1 MNVYELVTS
10 KIIERLE
17 EGVIPWQKCW
27 TSGPAKSLTT
37 GKEYRGINS
46 VLLGMREYSS
56 RYWATFKQTTKVGG
70 NVKKGEKATPVV
82 YWHWRTPD
90 EMARLKA
97 DGKTTAPAPCYPFLA
112 FVFNL
117 DQTEG
122 IERPADD
129 VPAAINS
136 PLEEAQKIVDAMPNR
151 PEIRHGATFNPCY
164 MGALDLVVM
173 PNLGQFKDAESYFC
187 ALHHELIHSTGAK
200 SRLNRFEKQQG
211 ESREERYG
219 FEELVAELGAAFLSA
234 TCGLDNS
241 SRLDDASAYIAGWL
255 KALQDDK
262 KLLLQAAS
270 AAQKAA
276 DFILGKAEEQTG
288 ETRVAA

>member
-17 EGVIPWQKCW
+17 EGVIPWRKCW

-56 RYWATFKQTTKVGG
+56 RYWVTFKQAKKVGG

-97 DGKTTAPAPCYPFLA
+97 DGKAAAPAPCYPFLA

-122 IERPADD
+122 VERPADD
-129 VPAAINS
+129 VPARRNS
-136 PLEEAQKIVDAMPNR
+136 PLEEAQRIVAEMPKR
-151 PEIRHGATFNPCY
+151 PRIRHSASFNPCY
-164 MGALDLVVM
+164 NAAHDVVDM
-173 PNLGQFKDAESYFC
+173 PNLGQFEDAEHYFS
-187 ALHHELIHSTGAK
+187 ALYHELCHATGAK
-200 SRLNRFEKQQG
+200 GRLNRFEKSDG

-241 SRLDDASAYIAGWL
+241 SRLDDASAYVAGWL
-255 KALQDDK
+255 KALRDDK

-276 DFILGKAEEQTG
+276 DFILGKAEEQTD
-288 ETRVAA
+288 EKRIAA

>member
-1 MNVYELVTS
+1 M
-10 KIIERLE
+10 
-17 EGVIPWQKCW
+17 
-27 TSGPAKSLTT
+27 AKL
-37 GKEYRGINS
+37 
-46 VLLGMREYSS
+46 
-56 RYWATFKQTTKVGG
+56 Q
-70 NVKKGEKATPVV
+70 
-82 YWHWRTPD
+82 
-90 EMARLKA
+90 A
-97 DGKTTAPAPCYPFLA
+97 DGKAAAPAPCYPFLA

-122 IERPADD
+122 ISRPIDD

-151 PEIRHGATFNPCY
+151 PEIRHGTETFNPCY
-164 MGALDLVVM
+164 MGVILVVM

-187 ALHHELIHSTGAK
+187 ALHHELIRLGAK

-241 SRLDDASAYIAGWL
+241 SRLDDASAVAGWL
-255 KALQDDK
+255 KAFQDDK
-262 KLLLQAAS
+262 SYSCKRRAPRRAAPPFIGKLRSRRTKL
-270 AAQKAA
+270 
-276 DFILGKAEEQTG
+276 
-288 ETRVAA
+288 RVAA

>member
-17 EGVIPWQKCW
+17 EGVIPWRKCW

-56 RYWATFKQTTKVGG
+56 RYWVTFRQAQKMGG

-82 YWHWRTPD
+82 YWHWRTPE
-90 EMARLKA
+90 EMAKLRLTARRRHPPLAIPSLRLCSTSTRPKA
-97 DGKTTAPAPCYPFLA
+97 SSG
-112 FVFNL
+112 
-117 DQTEG
+117 
-122 IERPADD
+122 RPMTC
-129 VPAAINS
+129 PPENS
-136 PLEEAQKIVDAMPNR
+136 PLEGAQKIVDGMPKR
-151 PEIRHGATFNPCY
+151 PEIRHGASFNPCY
-164 MGALDLVVM
+164 KAALDVVEM
-173 PNLGQFKDAESYFC
+173 PNMGQFENAEQYFS
-187 ALHHELIHSTGAK
+187 ALHHEIVHSTGHK
-200 SRLNRFEKQQG
+200 SRLNRFEKREG

-255 KALQDDK
+255 KALRDDK
-262 KLLLQAAS
+262 KLLLQAAG

-276 DFILGKAEEQTG
+276 DFILGKAEERAEEG
-288 ETRVAA
+288 RAAA

>member
-17 EGVIPWQKCW
+17 EGVIPWRKCW

-37 GKEYRGINS
+37 GKEYRSINS

-56 RYWATFKQTTKVGG
+56 RYWVTFRQAQKMGG

-90 EMARLKA
+90 EMAKLQA
-97 DGKTTAPAPCYPFLA
+97 DGKATAPAPCYPFLA

-122 IERPADD
+122 VERPADD
-129 VPAAINS
+129 VPARTNS
-136 PLEEAQKIVDAMPNR
+136 PLEEAQRIVDGMPKR
-151 PEIRHGATFNPCY
+151 PRIRHSASFNPCY
-164 MGALDLVVM
+164 NAAHDVVDM
-173 PNLGQFKDAESYFC
+173 PNLGQFESAEKYFC
-187 ALHHELIHSTGAK
+187 ALHHELIHATGAPD
-200 SRLNRFEKQQG
+200 RLNRFEKGEG
-211 ESREERYG
+211 ESREERYS

-241 SRLDDASAYIAGWL
+241 SRLDDASAYLAGWL
-255 KALQDDK
+255 KSLRDDK

-276 DFILGKAEEQTG
+276 DFILGKADEQTEEG
-288 ETRVAA
+288 RAAA